1 MYPKSIQVSKK
12 KICCCFVVLTRH
24 HGSRTGE
31 RCLQVS
37 ISHTMFKCPPESATA
52 NPSSQPTMS
61 SKATCLYT
69 DEYFFVNQKIY
80 FLLRLVRTWQ
90 ADGLLSRI
98 AVHVECSHRV
108 GVSPTRFP
116 TSVRVKGIYA
126 RTILKSQYTIW
137 ERREEYV
144 ESQNAASSRSSGQP
158 LGQALERCTP
168 SLACELRCH
177 AWHGKCRARCGLTM
191 WCVSLSLLQADN
203 FKRNVFYLLSPVP
216 ISVHVWISKYTLV

>member
-80 FLLRLVRTWQ
+80 FLTTSCSNVTSRRVIDSHSSARRILSPRGGISHPLSDLGPCERHLCTHHFEITNILYERGERNMLSLKMLHHHDQVGNHLVK
-90 ADGLLSRI
+90 
-98 AVHVECSHRV
+98 H
-108 GVSPTRFP
+108 
-116 TSVRVKGIYA
+116 
-126 RTILKSQYTIW
+126 
-137 ERREEYV
+137 
-144 ESQNAASSRSSGQP
+144 SSGARP
-158 LGQALERCTP
+158 LWR
-168 SLACELRCH
+168 
-177 AWHGKCRARCGLTM
+177 
-191 WCVSLSLLQADN
+191 VN
-203 FKRNVFYLLSPVP
+203 
-216 ISVHVWISKYTLV
+216 